1 MKITV
6 KGQREKKERKK
17 IIFKREKELGKGPF
31 IYDSRNIHIH
41 PILV

>member
-17 IIFKREKELGKGPF
+17 IIFKREKELGKGRF
-31 IYDSRNIHIH
+31 IYDIRNIHIH